1 MLNELLIA
9 QQWSSQTV
17 SIIIL
22 PCSWSFRDV
31 LNMSR
36 KPRFTSESRYHLVNE
51 MNSCPHQTNNWEN
64 TKGRTQTWHIFP
76 GQGVVFQSWEQIR
89 SSCKLKTFNTG
100 IQWLTGKWKIW
111 PKKSPRSK
119 GEKFCS
125 WNGASPAAQVVT
137 NRPWAEVAEEKE
149 R

>member
-9 QQWSSQTV
+9 QHWSSQTV

-51 MNSCPHQTNNWEN
+51 MNPGPRQTNNWEN
-64 TKGRTQTWHIFP
+64 TKGRIRRTRKGRMRTWNIFP
-76 GQGVVFQSWEQIR
+76 GQGVGFQSWEQIR

-100 IQWLTGKWKIW
+100 IQWLTGKLKIW

-119 GEKFCS
+119 RH
-125 WNGASPAAQVVT
+125 W
-137 NRPWAEVAEEKE
+137 E
-149 R
+149 RSFVPGMERVLLHE